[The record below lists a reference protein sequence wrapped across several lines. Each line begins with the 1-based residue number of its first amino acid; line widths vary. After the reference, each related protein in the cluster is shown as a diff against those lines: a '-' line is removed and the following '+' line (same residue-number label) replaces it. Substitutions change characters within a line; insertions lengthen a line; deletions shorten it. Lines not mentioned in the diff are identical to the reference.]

1 MNLKKIRFIGLSFLC
16 MFVAEASAQ
25 TVYKAEIGI
34 AAGGAYYLGDANNQL
49 FKNIQPAFGGF
60 FRYKFSPRLAL
71 KVELYSTSIKGD
83 FVADSVHYNLNKSV
97 NSADIVGEF
106 NFFDFEKNK
115 NNRLSKLFSPYIF
128 AGIGG
133 MTGMYTGQK
142 IPILGIPFGVGMKF
156 KLADR
161 WNLHAQWSNKLL
173 FADNLEQNTDPTI
186 STPLNNSGNLNGSN
200 IFNNDLISTVTVGI
214 SFDFWEQKCDCKNGE
229 SKKGHTLR
237 RHK

>member
-1 MNLKKIRFIGLSFLC
+1 MIRFIGLCILC
-16 MFVAEASAQ
+16 LMFTKASAQ
-25 TVYKAEIGI
+25 EVYKAEIGI
-34 AAGGAYYLGDANNQL
+34 NAGGAYYLGDANNQL
-49 FKNIQPAFGGF
+49 FKNMQPAFGGF
-60 FRYKFSPRLAL
+60 FRYKFNPRLAL
-71 KVELYSTSIKGD
+71 KVELLSTSIKGD
-83 FVADSVHYNLNKSV
+83 FVADNILYKLNKSV

-115 NNRLSKLFSPYIF
+115 NNRFSKTFSPYIF

-142 IPILGIPFGVGMKF
+142 IPILGIPFGVGMKL

-173 FADNLEQNTDPTI
+173 LADNLEQNTDPTL
-186 STPLNNSGNLNGSN
+186 STALNNPGNLNGSN
-200 IFNNDLISTVTVGI
+200 IFNNDLLSTVTIGI
-214 SFDFWEQKCDCKNGE
+214 SFDFWETKCDCKSGVSKNGNY
-229 SKKGHTLR
+229 KK